1 MLNSLDFLRSDY
13 SMIFDLMRPD
23 LIWVI
28 STKGLLPFCIAV
40 IIIIF
45 LIQYYILKRFF
56 IKRKFTIKNYLLIL
70 ISSLVIYYISWVILL
85 TFFAIILGQVS
96 QNL

>member
-1 MLNSLDFLRSDY
+1 MFNSLDFLRSDY

-28 STKGLLPFCIAV
+28 STRGLLPFCIAA

-45 LIQYYILKRFF
+45 
-56 IKRKFTIKNYLLIL
+56 
-70 ISSLVIYYISWVILL
+70 
-85 TFFAIILGQVS
+85 
-96 QNL
+96 